1 MPSERGGCQVEGGLV
16 QSEASGVDKT
26 EGLVVPERMERVRK
40 RGMSKKEREEMV
52 WWGGLV
58 GLILLGALV
67 GGVMG
72 EEQRSTVESQEEP
85 PLIREFESLT
95 RRIDT
100 HYPEPPDWDR
110 LGRGA
115 IRGMLYALDPHSNFF
130 DRREFSEMQNEQN
143 SKFYGIG
150 VTVNQRNHRLYVIGV
165 ERGLPGDLAGLRYG
179 DAIVAVD
186 GQATDLWTQSR
197 LLARVRGERGT
208 MVELT
213 VERAGSEGPLTVQ
226 IERDEVPYP
235 SVRNA
240 FFLREG
246 IGYLGLTGG
255 FNLETTREL
264 HASIA
269 ELKRQGM
276 EALVLD
282 LRRNPGGLLK
292 QAVQVAETFLGR
304 GTEIVAVRGREGR
317 RVPQIYRSENADPET
332 FPLALLIDRET
343 ASASEIVAG
352 ALQDHGRAKI
362 IGEESFG
369 KGLVQN
375 VFRLRGGTG
384 LTLTTARYYTPSG
397 RSIQREYTRGL
408 IGSHPRWERGWERA
422 DPPTARY
429 SFRLPLSPVPGARR
443 NTGWGASGSAAAPP
457 GGIQPDWVIPKE
469 SQSLALRDLCF
480 EFARRLT
487 SGYFPEFTQYRVK
500 RSEFDHSFQGQEF
513 PLSERVLGQFR
524 QFVRE
529 RQPLDISPTEV
540 EAHLPYIRSRIRGE
554 VIAAAYGMAAADQY
568 WMENDVAAQYAAQL
582 LQRLRRQQATLPP
595 PPRTG
600 KTASSTRPAVR
611 ATGEEQKE

>member
-1 MPSERGGCQVEGGLV
+1 
-16 QSEASGVDKT
+16 
-26 EGLVVPERMERVRK
+26 
-40 RGMSKKEREEMV
+40 
-52 WWGGLV
+52 
-58 GLILLGALV
+58 
-67 GGVMG
+67 MG
-72 EEQRSTVESQEEP
+72 EEQRSTVESPEEN

-95 RRIDT
+95 RKIDT
-100 HYPEPPDWDR
+100 HYTVPPDWDR

-150 VTVNQRNHRLYVIGV
+150 VTVNQRNQRLYVIGV

-179 DAIVAVD
+179 DAILAVD
-186 GQATDLWTQSR
+186 GQPTDLWTQST

-213 VERAGSEGPLTVQ
+213 VERAGSETPLTVQ

-264 HASIA
+264 HAAIA

-304 GTEIVAVRGREGR
+304 GTDIVAVRGREGR

-352 ALQDHGRAKI
+352 ALQDHGRAKV

-408 IGSHPRWERGWERA
+408 IGSHPWSRSQEGSEAGRKGGGSWGRD
-422 DPPTARY
+422 DPPIAHFA
-429 SFRLPLSPVPGARR
+429 FRLPLSPVPGARR
-443 NTGWGASGSAAAPP
+443 STARSPGAPP

-469 SQSLALRDLCF
+469 AQSLALRDLCF

-529 RQPLDISPTEV
+529 RQTLAVSPAEV
-540 EAHLPYIRSRIRGE
+540 EARLPYVRSRIRGE
-554 VIAAAYGMAAADQY
+554 VIAAAYGMAAAEQF
-568 WMENDVAAQYAAQL
+568 WMENDSAAQYAAQL

-600 KTASSTRPAVR
+600 RAGSSVSPAVR
-611 ATGEEQKE
+611 AAGEEQKE

>member
-1 MPSERGGCQVEGGLV
+1 
-16 QSEASGVDKT
+16 
-26 EGLVVPERMERVRK
+26 
-40 RGMSKKEREEMV
+40 MSKKEREEMV

-67 GGVMG
+67 GGMMG
-72 EEQRSTVESQEEP
+72 EEQRSTVESQEEN

-95 RRIDT
+95 RKIDT
-100 HYPEPPDWDR
+100 HYTMPPDWDR

-150 VTVNQRNHRLYVIGV
+150 VTVNQRNQRLYVIGV

-179 DAIVAVD
+179 DAILAVD
-186 GQATDLWTQSR
+186 GQATDLWTQST

-213 VERAGSEGPLTVQ
+213 VERAGSETPLTVQ

-264 HASIA
+264 HAAIA
-269 ELKRQGM
+269 ELKEQGM

-397 RSIQREYTRGL
+397 RSIQREYTSGRL
-408 IGSHPRWERGWERA
+408 GSHPWLGVGLGREQERIDR
-422 DPPTARY
+422 PTARF

-443 NTGWGASGSAAAPP
+443 NTAWSAGGSAAAAP

-469 SQSLALRDLCF
+469 TQSLALRDLCF

-487 SGYFPEFTQYRVK
+487 SGYFPEFAHYRVK

-529 RQPLDISPTEV
+529 RQTPATSPAEV

-554 VIAAAYGMAAADQY
+554 VIAAAYGMAAAEQY

-582 LQRLRRQQATLPP
+582 LQRLRRQQVTLPP
-595 PPRTG
+595 PSRTG
-600 KTASSTRPAVR
+600 RTGSSAPPTVR
-611 ATGEEQKE
+611 TVGEE

>member
-1 MPSERGGCQVEGGLV
+1 MEGVVER
-16 QSEASGVDKT
+16 
-26 EGLVVPERMERVRK
+26 RK
-40 RGMSKKEREEMV
+40 KGMSKKEREEIV
-52 WWGGLV
+52 WWSGLAGLV
-58 GLILLGALV
+58 LLGALV
-67 GGVMG
+67 GGILG
-72 EEQRSTVESQEEP
+72 EEPRSTVESQEEN
-85 PLIREFESLT
+85 PLIDEYEWLARK
-95 RRIDT
+95 IDT
-100 HYPEPPDWDR
+100 RYPVPPDWDR

-150 VTVNQRNHRLYVIGV
+150 VTVNQRNQRLYVIGV

-179 DAIVAVD
+179 DAILAVD
-186 GQATDLWTQSR
+186 GQSTELWTQST
-197 LLARVRGERGT
+197 LLAKVRGERGT
-208 MVELT
+208 EVELT
-213 VERAGSEGPLTVQ
+213 VERAGSEAPLTVR

-264 HASIA
+264 HAAIA
-269 ELKRQGM
+269 ELKQEGM

-292 QAVQVAETFLGR
+292 QAVQVAETFLGQ

-317 RVPQIYRSENADPET
+317 RVPQIYRSENTDPET
-332 FPLALLIDRET
+332 FPLVLLIDRET

-352 ALQDHGRAKI
+352 ALQDHGRARI

-397 RSIQREYTRGL
+397 RSIQREYA
-408 IGSHPRWERGWERA
+408 GSLPGSNRWREQV
-422 DPPTARY
+422 DLPTARF
-429 SFRLPLSPVPGARR
+429 SFRLPFAPGPGVRR
-443 NTGWGASGSAAAPP
+443 DTSRSVDGSAAVPP

-469 SQSLALRDLCF
+469 TQSLALRDLCF

-487 SGYFPEFTQYRVK
+487 SGYYSELAQYRVK
-500 RSEFDHSFQGQEF
+500 RSEFDPSFQGSEF
-513 PLSERVLGQFR
+513 ALSERVLWQFR

-529 RQPLDISPTEV
+529 RPNLSLPPAEID
-540 EAHLPYIRSRIRGE
+540 AHLPYIRSRIRGE
-554 VIAAAYGMAAADQY
+554 VIAAAYGMAAAEQY
-568 WMENDVAAQYAAQL
+568 WMENDSVAQYAVQL
-582 LQRLRRQQATLPP
+582 LQRVRRQQALPQSQ
-595 PPRTG
+595 PRSRATG
-600 KTASSTRPAVR
+600 SSTRSNVQAV
-611 ATGEEQKE
+611 EERQKE

>member
-1 MPSERGGCQVEGGLV
+1 
-16 QSEASGVDKT
+16 
-26 EGLVVPERMERVRK
+26 
-40 RGMSKKEREEMV
+40 
-52 WWGGLV
+52 
-58 GLILLGALV
+58 
-67 GGVMG
+67 MG
-72 EEQRSTVESQEEP
+72 EERQSTGESQEEN

-95 RRIDT
+95 RKIDT
-100 HYPEPPDWDR
+100 HYTMPPDWDR

-150 VTVNQRNHRLYVIGV
+150 VTVNQRNQRLYVIGV

-179 DAIVAVD
+179 DAILAVD
-186 GQATDLWTQSR
+186 GQATDLWTQST

-213 VERAGSEGPLTVQ
+213 VERAGSETPLTVR

-264 HASIA
+264 HAAIA
-269 ELKRQGM
+269 ELKEQGM

-292 QAVQVAETFLGR
+292 QAVQVAETFLAR

-397 RSIQREYTRGL
+397 RSIQREYTRGVN
-408 IGSHPRWERGWERA
+408 GSPPRFARGWERERI
-422 DPPTARY
+422 DRPTARF
-429 SFRLPLSPVPGARR
+429 SFGLPLSPIPGVRRSTARSI
-443 NTGWGASGSAAAPP
+443 GGSPTAPP
-457 GGIQPDWVIPKE
+457 GGIQPDWVVPKE
-469 SQSLALRDLCF
+469 TQSLALRDLCF

-487 SGYFPEFTQYRVK
+487 SGYFPEFAQYRVK

-513 PLSERVLGQFR
+513 PLSERVLVQFR

-529 RQPLDISPTEV
+529 RQTVAVTPAEV

-582 LQRLRRQQATLPP
+582 LQRLCRQQVAPP
-595 PPRTG
+595 PLPRTQRTG
-600 KTASSTRPAVR
+600 PSVPLPAR
-611 ATGEEQKE
+611 AAGEQQKE